1 MYCVD
6 ILVILSTGKKKNTK
20 VSVRPNDTQSDKN
33 IFEQILVILVKA
45 QLTLNGLRMF
55 KAKTF
60 FRRGVS
66 TLQDY

>member
-20 VSVRPNDTQSDKN
+20 VSIRPNDRQSDKN
-33 IFEQILVILVKA
+33 VFEQILVILVKA

-60 FRRGVS
+60 FRCGVS

>member
-1 MYCVD
+1 M
-6 ILVILSTGKKKNTK
+6 
-20 VSVRPNDTQSDKN
+20 SVRPNDTQSDKN